1 MKPGEDAQ
9 KPKLSER
16 EIRAI
21 MAGIVLAM
29 FLGALDQTIIAT
41 ALPTIGRE
49 LGDAGKIPWVVT
61 AYLIAATAVTPLY
74 GKFSDIHGRR
84 FALIVAVST
93 FIVGSLACALAQNM
107 IWLIVA
113 RAVQGLG
120 GGGLISLGQT
130 IVADIVSPRER
141 AKYAVYIAGVY
152 LAASVVGPS
161 VGGAVT
167 QFLHWSV
174 IFWANLPL
182 GALALW
188 LAYTTLARLPR
199 YERPHRLDILGAA
212 LMVAATVVLL
222 LALSW
227 GGNLYRWASLEIVG
241 LIGFSIALWG
251 AFALRL
257 VTAREPLVPL
267 GVLGNPVV
275 RLGVLAAAFGMGAS
289 IGLTIFMPIYFDA
302 VWGLGAASAGL
313 AVLPLMVGTVAGASL
328 CGQLMG
334 RVKHYK
340 RGPTI
345 GLAAATIGAGL
356 LAFYA
361 GDLSFWAVEALL
373 VFISFGL
380 GMILPLTTVTI
391 QNAVE
396 PHHVGTATGA
406 MGFFRQLGGA
416 LMVAALGAIVFGG
429 LAGGDPEMIRALRA
443 GQLEFD
449 PDRAARAF
457 GWAFAAAT
465 AALGC
470 ALVCIL
476 RMPELPLRGGAPP
489 REPEVAP
496 VNPR

>member
-9 KPKLSER
+9 RPRLSDR

-21 MAGIVLAM
+21 MVGIVLAM
-29 FLGALDQTIIAT
+29 FLGALDQTIVAT
-41 ALPTIGRE
+41 ALPTIGRD

-93 FIVGSLACALAQNM
+93 FLVGSLACALAPNM
-107 IWLIVA
+107 LWLIVA

-141 AKYAVYIAGVY
+141 AKYQVYIAGVY
-152 LAASVVGPS
+152 LSASVIGPAL
-161 VGGAVT
+161 GGAAT
-167 QFLHWSV
+167 QFLHWSA

-199 YERPHRLDILGAA
+199 YERPHKLDIPGAA
-212 LMVAATVVLL
+212 LMVAATVALL

-227 GGNLYRWASLEIVG
+227 GGNLYRWGSFEIAG
-241 LIGFSIALWG
+241 LIGLSALLWI

-257 VTAREPLVPL
+257 ATAREPLVPL
-267 GVLGNPVV
+267 GVLGEPVV
-275 RLGVLAAAFGMGAS
+275 RMGVLAAAFGMGAN

-302 VWGLGAASAGL
+302 VWGLGPASAGL
-313 AVLPLMVGTVAGASL
+313 ALLPLMVGTVAGASL
-328 CGQLMG
+328 CAQTLG
-334 RVKHYK
+334 RVKRYK
-340 RGPTI
+340 RGPMA
-345 GLAAATIGAGL
+345 GVAVAVIGA
-356 LAFYA
+356 LALALFA
-361 GDLSFWAVEALL
+361 GDLSFWAIEGLL
-373 VFISFGL
+373 VAISFGL

-391 QNAVE
+391 QNAVA

-416 LMVAALGAIVFGG
+416 LMVAALGAIVFGA
-429 LAGGDPEMIRALRA
+429 LAGGDPEVIGALRA
-443 GQLEFD
+443 GRLEFD
-449 PDRAARAF
+449 PERSAQAF
-457 GWAFAAAT
+457 AWAFAAVG
-465 AALGC
+465 AALAC
-470 ALVCIL
+470 AFACIA
-476 RMPELPLRGGAPP
+476 RMPELPLRGGP
-489 REPEVAP
+489 EPAAQKA
-496 VNPR
+496 

>member
-1 MKPGEDAQ
+1 MKPADDAQ
-9 KPKLSER
+9 TTKLTER

-41 ALPTIGRE
+41 ALPTIGRD

-84 FALIVAVST
+84 FALMLAVST
-93 FIVGSLACALAQNM
+93 FIVGSLACALAENM

-130 IVADIVSPRER
+130 IVADIVAPRER
-141 AKYAVYIAGVY
+141 AKYQVYIAGVY
-152 LAASVVGPS
+152 LSASVIGPS
-161 VGGAVT
+161 VGGAAT
-167 QFLHWSV
+167 QFLHWTA
-174 IFWANLPL
+174 IFWANIPL

-199 YERPHRLDILGAA
+199 NERPHRLDILGAA
-212 LMVAATVVLL
+212 LMVAATIVLL

-227 GGNLYRWASLEIVG
+227 GGNLYRWDSVEIA
-241 LIGFSIALWG
+241 ALFVLSVVLWS
-251 AFALRL
+251 AFAFRL
-257 VTAREPLVPL
+257 ATAREPLVPL
-267 GVLGNPVV
+267 GVLANPVV
-275 RLGVLAAAFGMGAS
+275 RMGVLAAAFGMGAN

-328 CGQLMG
+328 CAQLLG

-340 RGPTI
+340 RVPMI
-345 GLAAATIGAGL
+345 GIASATVSTFL
-356 LAFYA
+356 LAIFA
-361 GDLSFWAVEALL
+361 GELSFWGIEALL

-429 LAGGDPEMIRALRA
+429 LAGGDPDMIRALRA
-443 GQLEFD
+443 GQMEFD
-449 PDRAARAF
+449 PARSAQAF
-457 GWAFAAAT
+457 GWAFAAAA
-465 AALGC
+465 AALACG
-470 ALVCIL
+470 LVCVA
-476 RMPELPLRGGAPP
+476 RMPELPLRGGPAP
-489 REPEVAP
+489 AP
-496 VNPR
+496 AKNERPA